1 MKFKIY
7 CAPWQLN
14 RVLCSNEPRSGATRP
29 ANRWLPG
36 KMLLIMKLTAFLL
49 LVISLHVSA
58 RGLSQKIT
66 IVKKNATL
74 EQIFELIQRQ
84 GGYDFLFSSQVLAKA
99 HRVSIEARNATVKE
113 VLDQCFKDQ
122 PLIYILHE
130 KTIIVKEKEK
140 KEEKNTALVVSI
152 GAAPEPKTTGLG
164 NVTTASAPVA
174 QPVSGTVKDEKDQP
188 IDGAAVS
195 IKKLNIGTVTDRN
208 GKFQFTVP
216 DGTWELE
223 ISSVGF
229 QPVTTTITVG
239 ASAVPALNISM
250 KLSATG
256 LSDVVVV
263 GYGTQRKRDVTGTI
277 SRVKGEDFQNLPV
290 TNAAQALQGRASGV
304 DIISGDGAPSSSP
317 AIRIRGTG
325 TINSSDPLVV
335 IDGVPAGGLS
345 DVNPNDIASIE
356 ILKDASSSAIYGTR
370 AANGV
375 VLITTKKGNFEQQL
389 KTNINVYTG
398 ESKVLKTIDLLTA
411 PDLVTL
417 KKEEFANDGLSV
429 PSIWNDPYYA
439 VQRTN
444 WQDALFGTGKVNNAD
459 ASVRGGNKTSSY
471 SISGNYYDNKG
482 LIENSFFKRYS
493 ARFTS
498 EHKIGSRI
506 KVGENFLY
514 SYTDNVAPNTRSSQ
528 DGLIWSALRFNPA
541 IPVKKDDGTWGSSKA
556 DNELGDINNPVF
568 TAANIDQY
576 NKSNRILAN
585 AWAELEIIK
594 DLKFRV
600 SYAYNQTI
608 LNTYD
613 FSIATPDQT
622 RVNALATLTQSTNKN
637 SSLLEEYYFNYDKK
651 IGKDHT
657 LNLTAGYSAQNF
669 KGNYFMAQRK
679 GYDDPSSDQRV
690 LNSGNS
696 GNQFSGGYTAP
707 DSGLVSYFARAN
719 YSFQGKYLLTATMR
733 ADGSSKFPK
742 NNRWGYFP
750 AFSAGWRISD
760 ENFFKDNISFINTLK
775 ITGGWGQLG
784 NQSVPP
790 YQYLGIMTRGG
801 SSTIY
806 AFGTGTNV
814 VDGSFITSLANH
826 DITWERAEMTN
837 ISLEF
842 ASLNNKLT
850 GTITWFNKNTKDML
864 IPYPLV
870 ETFGAGSGYIPGG
883 VVIVP
888 NQNVG
893 TLNNKGLEV
902 ELGYQDKVGELGYSV
917 SVNAAFIKNKVTKLY
932 GNNKDY
938 IGAAFYGRESLET
951 SRTYEGQPLASFF
964 GFKTGGLYQNQSDID
979 KDPNITN
986 DPNKPNIVPG
996 DVKFIDQN
1004 GDGIIDDKDRVNL
1017 GNPNPRA
1024 TYGINGS
1031 AWYKGFD
1038 LSFNFSGV
1046 MGVKLYNA
1054 DRMAGL
1060 DATQVFNMYQE
1071 AMGRWHGEGTSNSIP
1086 RLSRTN
1092 ANLNYRSSDLWIE
1105 KGNYLA
1111 LKNISLGYTFRKLK
1125 IADASLPDTRVYVS
1139 CYNAFILTP
1148 YNGYTP
1154 ELGYTDGNR
1163 QRGVDVAQ
1171 YPPSRTLMIG
1181 ASFNF

>member
-1 MKFKIY
+1 MKLTVY

-14 RVLCSNEPRSGATRP
+14 RVPCSNEHVSGKTPP
-29 ANRWLPG
+29 ANWWLPA

-74 EQIFELIQRQ
+74 EQIFELIQQQ
-84 GGYDFLFSSQVLAKA
+84 GGYDFLVSSQVLAKA
-99 HRVSIEARNATVKE
+99 HRVDIEARNATVKE
-113 VLDQCFKDQ
+113 VLDQCFKNQ
-122 PLIYILHE
+122 PLTYILHE

-140 KEEKNTALVVSI
+140 KEEKSTAQAVTIVSE
-152 GAAPEPKTTGLG
+152 PEQKASGSG
-164 NVTTASAPVA
+164 HVTTAYATTA
-174 QPVSGTVKDEKDQP
+174 QTVSGTVKDEKNQP
-188 IDGAAVS
+188 IEGAAVS
-195 IKKLNIGTVTDRN
+195 IKKLNIGTITDHN

-216 DGTWELE
+216 DGAWELE
-223 ISSVGF
+223 ISSVGY
-229 QPVTTTITVG
+229 QPITRTITVG
-239 ASAVPALNISM
+239 ESAVPTLNVSM

-256 LSDVVVV
+256 LTDVVVV

-304 DIISGDGAPSSSP
+304 DIVSGDGAPNSTP

-325 TINSSDPLVV
+325 TLNSADPLVV
-335 IDGVPAGGLS
+335 IDGVPAGSLT

-356 ILKDASSSAIYGTR
+356 VLKDASSSAIYGTR

-375 VLITTKKGNFEQQL
+375 ILVTTKKGNYEEKL
-389 KTNINVYTG
+389 KININAYTG
-398 ESKVLKTIDLLTA
+398 QSKVLKKLDLLTA
-411 PDLVTL
+411 PDLVKL
-417 KKEEFANDGLSV
+417 KKEEFNNDGSSI
-429 PSIWNDPYYA
+429 PAIWNDPNYA

-459 ASVRGGNKTSSY
+459 ASLRGGNRNSNFSL
-471 SISGNYYDNKG
+471 SGNYYDNKG
-482 LIENSFFKRYS
+482 MIQNSFFRRYS
-493 ARFTS
+493 ARFNS
-498 EHKIGSRI
+498 EHKIGGRI

-514 SYTDNVAPNTRSSQ
+514 SSTNDAGPNTRSAQ
-528 DGLIWSALRFNPA
+528 DGLVWSAIRFNPA

-568 TAANIDQY
+568 TAANIDQ
-576 NKSNRILAN
+576 SNRNSRVLAN
-585 AWAELEIIK
+585 AYAEIEILK
-594 DLKFRV
+594 NLKFR
-600 SYAYNQTI
+600 ANFGFDQTLYNYY
-608 LNTYD
+608 N

-622 RVNALATLTQSTNKN
+622 RVNSLAILTQSSSKRT
-637 SSLLEEYYFNYDKK
+637 SLLEEYYLTWDGKF
-651 IGKDHT
+651 GKDH
-657 LNLTAGYSAQNF
+657 NLSVVGGYSAQNLKSNWF
-669 KGNYFMAQRK
+669 TAERR
-679 GYDDPSSDQRV
+679 GYDDANRDQRV
-690 LNSGNS
+690 LNSGSS
-696 GNQFSGGYTAP
+696 GNQFSSGNNNP
-707 DSGLVSYFARAN
+707 DEGLVSYFARAN
-719 YSFQGKYLLTATMR
+719 YGFKGKYLLTATMR

-742 NNRWGYFP
+742 GKQWGYFP

-760 ENFFKDNISFINTLK
+760 ENFFKDNVSFINSLK

-784 NQSVPP
+784 NQNVPA
-790 YQYLGIMTRGG
+790 YQYLGIVTRGG

-806 AFGTGTNV
+806 AFGTGTTV
-814 VDGSFITSLANH
+814 VDGAFITSLGNPE
-826 DITWERAEMTN
+826 ITWERAEMTN

-842 ASLNNKLT
+842 ATLHNKLT
-850 GTITWFNKNTKDML
+850 GTVTWFNKNTKDML

-870 ETFGAGSGYIPGG
+870 ETYGAGSGYVPGG

-888 NQNVG
+888 NQNIG
-893 TLNNKGLEV
+893 TLNNKGVEV

-938 IGAAFYGRESLET
+938 IGAAFYGRQSLET
-951 SRTYEGQPLASFF
+951 SRTYEGQPIASFY
-964 GFKTGGLYQNQSDID
+964 GYKTGGLYQNQSDID

-986 DPNKPNIVPG
+986 DPNKANIKPG
-996 DVKFIDQN
+996 DVRFIDQN
-1004 GDGIIDDKDRVNL
+1004 GDGIIDGKDRVNL
-1017 GNPNPRA
+1017 GDPNPGA

-1038 LSFNFSGV
+1038 CSFSFSGV
-1046 MGVKLYNA
+1046 MGVELYNA

-1060 DATQVFNMYQE
+1060 DGTQVFNMYQE
-1071 AMGRWHGEGTSNSIP
+1071 ALGRWHGEGTSNSIP
-1086 RLSRTN
+1086 RLSRNN
-1092 ANLNYRSSDLWIE
+1092 ANQNNRSSDLWIE

-1148 YNGYTP
+1148 YSGYTP

>member
-1 MKFKIY
+1 MKFTIY
-7 CAPWQLN
+7 WAPWQLN
-14 RVLCSNEPRSGATRP
+14 RVLCSNEHGSGATRP
-29 ANRWLPG
+29 TNRWLPA

-58 RGLSQKIT
+58 GGVAQKIT

-74 EQIFELIQRQ
+74 EQIFEMIQQQ

-99 HRVSIEARNATVKE
+99 HRVDIEARNATVKE
-113 VLDQCFKDQ
+113 VLDQCFKNQ
-122 PLIYILHE
+122 PLIYILNE

-140 KEEKNTALVVSI
+140 KEEKTTALAVTI
-152 GAAPEPKTTGLG
+152 DPAPEPKAMGTGII
-164 NVTTASAPVA
+164 TTAYVPTA

-188 IDGAAVS
+188 VEGAAVS

-229 QPVTTTITVG
+229 QLVTTTITVG
-239 ASAVPALNISM
+239 GSAVPALNISM
-250 KLSATG
+250 KLAATG
-256 LSDVVVV
+256 LTDVVVV
-263 GYGTQRKRDVTGTI
+263 GYGTQRKKDVTGTI

-375 VLITTKKGNFEQQL
+375 VLITTKKGSFEQPL

-398 ESKVLKTIDLLTA
+398 QSKVLKTIDLLTA

-417 KKEEFANDGLSV
+417 KKEEFTNDGSSV

-439 VQRTN
+439 VQRTD
-444 WQDALFGTGKVNNAD
+444 WQDALFGTGKVNNVD
-459 ASVRGGNKTSSY
+459 ASLRGGNKVSSY

-493 ARFTS
+493 ARFNS

-514 SYTDNVAPNTRSSQ
+514 SHTDNVAPNTRSSQ

-541 IPVKKDDGTWGSSKA
+541 IPVKNDDGTWGSSKA

-568 TAANIDQY
+568 TAVNIDQY
-576 NKSNRILAN
+576 NKSDRILAN
-585 AWAELEIIK
+585 AWAELEIIR
-594 DLKFRV
+594 DLKFRA
-600 SYAYNQTI
+600 SYAYNQTTV
-608 LNTYD
+608 NYYD

-622 RVNALATLTQSTNKN
+622 RVNSLATLTQSTTKN
-637 SSLLEEYYFNYDKK
+637 TSLLEEYYFTYDKK
-651 IGKDHT
+651 FGNHA

-669 KGNYFMAQRK
+669 KGNYFFGQRK

-690 LNSGNS
+690 LSSGNS

-719 YSFQGKYLLTATMR
+719 YSLQGKYLFTATMR

-760 ENFFKDNISFINTLK
+760 ENFFKDNISILNNLK
-775 ITGGWGQLG
+775 VTGGWGQLG
-784 NQSVPP
+784 NQSIPA
-790 YQYLGIMTRGG
+790 YQYLSSITRGG

-806 AFGTGTNV
+806 AFGAGTNV
-814 VDGSFITSLANH
+814 VDGAFITSLGNR

-842 ASLNNKLT
+842 GALNNKLS
-850 GTITWFNKNTKDML
+850 GTVTWFNKNTKDML

-870 ETFGAGSGYIPGG
+870 ETYGAGSGYIPGG

-888 NQNVG
+888 NQNRG
-893 TLNNKGLEV
+893 TLNNKGVEV

-951 SRTYEGQPLASFF
+951 SRTYEGQPLASFY
-964 GFKTGGLYQNQSDID
+964 GFKTGGLYQNQGDID

-986 DPNKPNIVPG
+986 DDNKPNIKPG
-996 DVKFIDQN
+996 DVRFIDQN
-1004 GDGIIDDKDRVNL
+1004 GDGVIDDKDRVNL
-1017 GNPNPRA
+1017 GNPNPHA

-1038 LSFNFSGV
+1038 LSFSFSGV

-1060 DATQVFNMYQE
+1060 DATQVFNMYHE
-1071 AMGRWHGEGTSNSIP
+1071 ALGRWHGEGTSNSIP

-1148 YNGYTP
+1148 YSGYTP